1 MNTDTAIIVISV
13 CCLIAIFVV
22 CFFYFKRKNHTV
34 VPENDGISNE
44 QSKSSETESISELQ
58 EELEKAKK
66 NLAIAK
72 EQKEDAEDD
81 SDDYKKK
88 LDREKEKSRDLSSDL
103 DNCKKTLKE
112 INDQFENQKNT
123 LDEISE
129 QFNHKKEALDFVNEI
144 LNADPVKAV
153 DVEERNNK
161 IDKIKNFVTDD
172 LFDDDFVEKEMLNK
186 SDKFNKFSKKNATS
200 EIWKWANLQQK
211 TWLKDKTV
219 IAFVG
224 EFSAG
229 KTSIV
234 NRILSQDDDDSPKLP
249 VNSKATTAIA
259 TYIAQSNDFYS
270 RFTSPEGVLKS
281 ISKESFQKVNKEI
294 LETVDV
300 SSLIECFVMGYDNPN
315 LTDLSI
321 LDTPGFNSNDENDAK
336 RTIKVIN
343 ETDALFWVIDAN
355 AGDINKSS
363 LDVISENVQDLPL
376 FIVINKS
383 DTKSP
388 EELDSLENHIKET
401 IQKNNISVSGYIR
414 FSVEEPV
421 STLMDVIKTVDRK
434 PNPSKYVS
442 RLYHSLLDIQKELQ
456 NEHKDCAKELQQLRH
471 NKKDKNETFENSLSD
486 VLDSCESVKN
496 IPHWETYM
504 FHSNKY
510 EMSKAEYSE
519 FSGELEKI
527 SNLSKNELLSSA
539 HDLIAIQK
547 DIDNLQEKS
556 AKNIENKKSVD
567 TCISKF
573 CEILSDYDPSIVEN
587 STMQVE

>member
-1 MNTDTAIIVISV
+1 MNTTIVVISV
-13 CCLIAIFVV
+13 CCLLVIVV
-22 CFFYFKRKNHTV
+22 TCFFYFERKKHTV
-34 VPENDGISNE
+34 ASENDGISNE

-66 NLAIAK
+66 DLAIAE

-103 DNCKKTLKE
+103 DNCKKSLKE
-112 INDQFENQKNT
+112 IHDQFENQKNT

-172 LFDDDFVEKEMLNK
+172 LFEDDFLEKEMLNK
-186 SDKFNKFSKKNATS
+186 SGEFSKKNAS
-200 EIWKWANLQQK
+200 LEIQKWANFERK
-211 TWLKDKTV
+211 TWLKCKTV

-294 LETVDV
+294 METVDV

-388 EELDSLENHIKET
+388 EELDSLEKHIKET

-414 FSVEEPV
+414 FSMEEPV

-434 PNPSKYVS
+434 PDPSEYLS
-442 RLYHSLLDIQKELQ
+442 RLYYSLLDIQNKLKIEYDSHFNKLKEVIQEKCDL
-456 NEHKDCAKELQQLRH
+456 E
-471 NKKDKNETFENSLSD
+471 NKFFDNVTDFGTCCDVVEN
-486 VLDSCESVKN
+486 V
-496 IPHWETYM
+496 P
-504 FHSNKY
+504 
-510 EMSKAEYSE
+510 
-519 FSGELEKI
+519 ELEKSFWLFRKAHYEI
-527 SNLSKNELLSSA
+527 TEDRYKKFKDKIEMMKENCKIMEPFKDELI
-539 HDLIAIQK
+539 DQQK
-547 DIDNLQEKS
+547 KIDECQ
-556 AKNIENKKSVD
+556 KNISTTKKNKKLVAD
-567 TCISKF
+567 LEFRFRKF
-573 CEILSDYDPSIVEN
+573 LNDYDPSIVIRSN
-587 STMQVE
+587 NN

>member
-1 MNTDTAIIVISV
+1 MNTTIVVISV
-13 CCLIAIFVV
+13 CCLIAIVV
-22 CFFYFKRKNHTV
+22 ACFFYFERKKHTV
-34 VPENDGISNE
+34 ASENDGISNE

-66 NLAIAK
+66 DLAIAE

-103 DNCKKTLKE
+103 DNCKKSLKE
-112 INDQFENQKNT
+112 IHDQFENQKNT

-129 QFNHKKEALDFVNEI
+129 QFNHKKEVLDFVNEI

-172 LFDDDFVEKEMLNK
+172 LFEDDFVEKEMLNK
-186 SDKFNKFSKKNATS
+186 SGEFSKKNAS
-200 EIWKWANLQQK
+200 LEIQKWANFERK
-211 TWLKDKTV
+211 TWLKGKTV

-294 LETVDV
+294 METVDV

-388 EELDSLENHIKET
+388 EELDSLEKHIKRT

-434 PNPSKYVS
+434 PNPSEYVS
-442 RLYHSLLDIQKELQ
+442 RLYRSLLDIQ
-456 NEHKDCAKELQQLRH
+456 
-471 NKKDKNETFENSLSD
+471 
-486 VLDSCESVKN
+486 
-496 IPHWETYM
+496 
-504 FHSNKY
+504 
-510 EMSKAEYSE
+510 
-519 FSGELEKI
+519 
-527 SNLSKNELLSSA
+527 NELKIEYASHLNKLNEVIQEKC
-539 HDLIAIQK
+539 DLENEFFKIVT
-547 DIDNLQEKS
+547 DFGTCCDVVENVPEQEKS
-556 AKNIENKKSVD
+556 FWPFRKAHYEITEDRYKKFKDKIEMMKENCKIMEPLKDELIDQQKKIDECQNISTTKKNKKLVAD
-567 TCISKF
+567 REFRFRKF
-573 CEILSDYDPSIVEN
+573 LNDYDPSIVIRSN
-587 STMQVE
+587 NN